1 MLARM
6 KMDGAME
13 DMSMPFMGDGGAD
26 NQLSPSV
33 ASLGMVGHA
42 AIDAMGP
49 CERQS
54 CDLETVAAARA
65 THHLASLSNVALEFA
80 DTTQPVSGLQALFR
94 GPQNQNA
101 AFGTQESCRLSIS
114 LRV

>member
-1 MLARM
+1 MPADM

-13 DMSMPFMGDGGAD
+13 GLSMPLDGGGVK
-26 NQLSPSV
+26 NQQSLSV
-33 ASLGMVGHA
+33 ASPGMVGHA

-65 THHLASLSNVALEFA
+65 TRPLASLSNVSLKFA
-80 DTTQPVSGLQALFR
+80 GTAQPGAGLHARFR
-94 GPQNQNA
+94 GPQDQNA
-101 AFGTQESCRLSIS
+101 AFGAHQRSPLSMS